1 MYRSLD
7 SANNNVE
14 KRLLFMQKGIIRR
27 LDNLGRIVLPIHYRK
42 MVGIYENDDVEISV
56 NELNQIVIFKHNS
69 LSGKTKIINDIA
81 TTLFKTLGGT
91 IIIFDE
97 HKILAS
103 TGNKEAT
110 YQKGLE
116 ISQELKNRIQRNVTM
131 IPFFNIIPSFEEKN
145 ATMVHPIVGRHGTI
159 LGGIL
164 YIYEKDL
171 LENVKQILQS
181 YAILISEM
189 LKE

>member
-1 MYRSLD
+1 
-7 SANNNVE
+7 
-14 KRLLFMQKGIIRR
+14 MQKGIIRR
-27 LDNLGRIVLPIHYRK
+27 LDNLGRIVLPVHYRK
-42 MVGIYENDDVEISV
+42 VVGIYENDDVEISV

-69 LSGKTKIINDIA
+69 LSGKAKIINDIA

-91 IIIFDE
+91 VIIFDE
-97 HKILAS
+97 YKIIAS
-103 TGNKEAT
+103 SGNKEAT

-116 ISQELKNRIQRNVTM
+116 ISQELKNRTQRNVTM
-131 IPFFNIIPSFEEKN
+131 VPFFNIIPSLEEKN
-145 ATMVHPIVGRHGTI
+145 STVVHPIIGRHGTT

-171 LENVKQILQS
+171 LENVKQIIQS